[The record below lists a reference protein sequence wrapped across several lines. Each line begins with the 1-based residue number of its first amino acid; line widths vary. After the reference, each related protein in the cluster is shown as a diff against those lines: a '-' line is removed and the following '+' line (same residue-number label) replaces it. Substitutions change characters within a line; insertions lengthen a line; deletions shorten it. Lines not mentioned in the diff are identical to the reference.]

1 MNSTILQVNNI
12 TKSYKKHTVL
22 DQISFSCKRGHI
34 YGLIGVNGAG
44 KSTLMKCIA
53 GISFPTEGTIQFPN
67 NKATKMGCMIEA
79 PALDLSLTAK
89 ENLKTQR
96 LLLGIPNEEIEDE
109 LLETVGLTQTGNKKA
124 KDFSLGMKQ
133 RLGIALALVA
143 SPELLILDEP
153 INGLDPIGVVEI
165 RQLLK
170 KLCVEREMTIIV
182 SSHNL
187 PELYQT
193 ATDYFIIHKG
203 KLVKELT
210 LEQLDEACKQA
221 IVIRSQDPALLTNVL
236 EEKLQLTEFKVLRD
250 GTVKL
255 YEGLDRLGEISTTL
269 VQNGIVLTFYGIQGD
284 TLENYFLTCI
294 GGEAHV

>member
-1 MNSTILQVNNI
+1 MQTILKVENM
-12 TKSYKKHTVL
+12 TKRYKKHMVL
-22 DQISFSCKRGHI
+22 DNISFSCERGKI

-44 KSTLMKCIA
+44 KSTLMKCIT
-53 GISFPTEGTIQFPN
+53 GINFPTEGKIQFPQGDR
-67 NKATKMGCMIEA
+67 TSIGCMIEA
-79 PALDLSLTAK
+79 PALDFNLSAQQ
-89 ENLKTQR
+89 NLKAHR
-96 LLLGIPNEEIEDE
+96 LLLGIPNEEIESE
-109 LLETVGLTQTGNKKA
+109 LLEIVGLTQAANKKA

-133 RLGIALALVA
+133 RLGIALALMA

-153 INGLDPIGVVEI
+153 INGLDPIGVVEV

-170 KLCVEREMTIIV
+170 KLCAEREMTIIV

-210 LEQLDEACKQA
+210 LEQLDEACKHA
-221 IVIRSQDPALLTNVL
+221 ILIRSENPALCANVL
-236 EEKLQLTEFKVLRD
+236 EQQGFTEFKVLPD

-269 VQNGIVLTFYGIQGD
+269 VQQGVVLTFFGIQGD
-284 TLENYFLTCI
+284 TLENYFLTSI
-294 GGEAHV
+294 GGEANV

>member
-1 MNSTILQVNNI
+1 MQTILKVENM
-12 TKSYKKHTVL
+12 TKRYKKHTVL
-22 DQISFSCKRGHI
+22 DNISFSCERGKI

-44 KSTLMKCIA
+44 KSTLMKCLT
-53 GISFPTEGTIQFPN
+53 GISFPTEGKIQFPLGGR
-67 NKATKMGCMIEA
+67 TSIGCMIEA
-79 PALDLSLTAK
+79 PALDFNLSAQQ
-89 ENLKTQR
+89 NLKAHR
-96 LLLGIPNEEIEDE
+96 LLLGIPNEEMESE
-109 LLETVGLTQTGNKKA
+109 LLEIVGLTQAGNKKA

-133 RLGIALALVA
+133 RLGIALALMA
-143 SPELLILDEP
+143 NPELLILDEP

-170 KLCVEREMTIIV
+170 KLCAEREMTIIV

-210 LEQLDEACKQA
+210 LEQLDEACKHA
-221 IVIRSQDPALLTNVL
+221 ILIRSENPALCANVL
-236 EEKLQLTEFKVLRD
+236 EQQGFTEFKVLPD

-269 VQNGIVLTFYGIQGD
+269 VQQGVVLTFFGIQGD
-284 TLENYFLTCI
+284 TLENYFLTSI
-294 GGEAHV
+294 GGEANV

>member
-1 MNSTILQVNNI
+1 MQTILKVENM
-12 TKSYKKHTVL
+12 TKRYKKHTVL
-22 DQISFSCKRGHI
+22 DNISFSCERGKI

-44 KSTLMKCIA
+44 KSTLMKCLT
-53 GISFPTEGTIQFPN
+53 GISFPTEGKIQFRLGGR
-67 NKATKMGCMIEA
+67 TSIGCMIES
-79 PALDLSLTAK
+79 PALDFNLSAQQ
-89 ENLKTQR
+89 NLKAHR
-96 LLLGIPNEEIEDE
+96 LLLGIPNEEMESE
-109 LLETVGLTQTGNKKA
+109 LLEIVGLTQAGNKKA

-133 RLGIALALVA
+133 RLGIALALMA
-143 SPELLILDEP
+143 NPELLILDEP

-170 KLCVEREMTIIV
+170 KLCAEREMTIIV

-210 LEQLDEACKQA
+210 LEQLDEACKHA
-221 IVIRSQDPALLTNVL
+221 ILIRSENPALCANVL
-236 EEKLQLTEFKVLRD
+236 EQQGFTEFKVLPD

-269 VQNGIVLTFYGIQGD
+269 VQQGVVLTFFGIQGD
-284 TLENYFLTCI
+284 TLENYFLTSI
-294 GGEAHV
+294 GGEANV